1 MEDCGYSRILHY
13 VENDYPGKT
22 QNGGRWISLAVMTII
37 QGKRVMVV
45 VVGYRKPHVWRCEKE
60 VWVS

>member
-1 MEDCGYSRILHY
+1 M
-13 VENDYPGKT
+13 ENDYPGKT